1 MSTLRLV
8 GLVGMGTGFV
18 VLLPFYLLR
27 AMGAGDVK
35 LMAMVG
41 AFLGPWPAFL
51 AILSTGVAGGVIA
64 LGFLLWTGNLRR
76 GFNNVISLM
85 RQNLLTAPIGYVD
98 LNVSPTVSAGKLPYG
113 VAIAAGT
120 IVFLVSRQLG
130 FIH

>member
-1 MSTLRLV
+1 
-8 GLVGMGTGFV
+8 
-18 VLLPFYLLR
+18 
-27 AMGAGDVK
+27 MGAGDVK

-41 AFLGPWPAFL
+41 AFLGPWPAVL
-51 AILSTGVAGGVIA
+51 AILWSSVAGGVIA
-64 LGFLLWTGNLRR
+64 LGFLLWTGNVRL

-85 RQNLLTAPIGYVD
+85 RRNLLTAPIGYVD